1 MLNKSSCYFVSTRRR
16 IITHAGDPDLLQQF
30 TAPLLSDKAKNL
42 GGLLYMR
49 KLLGVLALGIL
60 ATFPAF
66 AQDESTLDVFGGYSY
81 LHASPGN
88 RLPGANTNGWEAQA
102 TVNVTEYVGV
112 TADFDG
118 HYGSVAGIG
127 GHDYNFLFG
136 PTLFRRSD
144 YLTPFAHLLFGGSHA
159 GGNGFSGTAFAWA
172 IGGGF
177 DWNIQANV
185 AVRLGQLDY
194 LANHFA
200 GTTQNNFR
208 YSAGVVFLFGS

>member
-1 MLNKSSCYFVSTRRR
+1 
-16 IITHAGDPDLLQQF
+16 
-30 TAPLLSDKAKNL
+30 
-42 GGLLYMR
+42 MR

-60 ATFPAF
+60 GTFPAY
-66 AQDESTLDVFGGYSY
+66 AQDESTLNVFGGYSY
-81 LHASPGN
+81 LHVSPGN

-118 HYGSVAGIG
+118 HYGSVAGVG

-177 DWNIQANV
+177 DWNIKPNV

-208 YSAGVVFLFGS
+208 YSAGIVFRFGT

>member
-1 MLNKSSCYFVSTRRR
+1 MLRKLS
-16 IITHAGDPDLLQQF
+16 LLVGLV
-30 TAPLLSDKAKNL
+30 LLTSLAANAQDFSDKAEL
-42 GGLLYMR
+42 
-49 KLLGVLALGIL
+49 
-60 ATFPAF
+60 
-66 AQDESTLDVFGGYSY
+66 FGGYSY
-81 LHASPGN
+81 MRTDSPSFN
-88 RLPGANTNGWEAQA
+88 LNGWELSGQYK
-102 TVNVTEYVGV
+102 VTDWLGGV
-112 TADFDG
+112 ADFDG

-159 GGNGFSGTAFAWA
+159 GGNEFSGTAFAWA

-177 DWNIQANV
+177 DWNIKPNV

-208 YSAGVVFLFGS
+208 YSAGVVFRFGG